1 MIWGGRWKG
10 GSGVGTYVHPWWIHV
25 EVWQNQYTIVNLKK
39 KKVMGCRKSGA
50 KREVSSNMSLP
61 QETRETSN
69 KQPIPTSIATT
80 KKNKPPQS

>member
-1 MIWGGRWKG
+1 
-10 GSGVGTYVHPWWIHV
+10 
-25 EVWQNQYTIVNLKK
+25 
-39 KKVMGCRKSGA
+39 MGCRKSGA

-80 KKNKPPQS
+80 KKNKPPQSQQRERNHKDQRRNK